1 VQLAGVAG
9 GVNRAAAVPVEAIEP
24 QPAGETLQV
33 TAASL
38 VLLTVALNSA
48 VCAVVMDRGFVPS
61 MVIATSAGG
70 GAGVTVTVAEAA
82 RVPSCTLVAVRV
94 QVAAADGAR

>member
-9 GVNRAAAVPVEAIEP
+9 GVNLAVAVPVDAIEP
-24 QPAGETLQV
+24 QPAGETVQV

-38 VLLTVALNSA
+38 VLLTVALRSA

-61 MVIATSAGG
+61 MVTATCGVA
-70 GAGVTVTVAEAA
+70 VTVTVADAA

-94 QVAAADGAR
+94 QVPAADGA